1 MTKGTLVSRD
11 ISDHRKTLLDE
22 LTLAGR
28 DNSNAA
34 VMYHTAMGERM
45 GLGASEEKTLDL
57 LQRLGP
63 LTAGELSRHTGL
75 APASVSGL
83 IDRLESKWLVRRV
96 RHEKDRRRVIVEINH
111 ERMTGFGELFEPLVS
126 GLAELYAGYSD
137 QELETILDF
146 LRRATAVQRAATAKL
161 TEGS

>member
-1 MTKGTLVSRD
+1 MSRD
-11 ISDHRKTLLDE
+11 ISEHRKNLLE
-22 LTLAGR
+22 ALSMAGR

-63 LTAGELSRHTGL
+63 LTAGEISQHTGL
-75 APASVSGL
+75 APASISGL
-83 IDRLESKWLVRRV
+83 IDRLEAKWLVRRV

-111 ERMTGFGELFEPLVS
+111 ERIAGFGELFEPLVT
-126 GLAELYAGYSD
+126 GLTELYAGYSD
-137 QELETILDF
+137 QELEVILDF
-146 LRRATAVQRAATAKL
+146 LQRATAVQRAATAKL
-161 TEGS
+161 TERSS